1 MFVSNKNKVLKI
13 YLHQLLKIFQWV
25 KMIQIVLL
33 IIIHQLGTNIL
44 WHYQQLDN
52 KVVKVDLRLAI
63 INKFNEQCKIIIND
77 LFIIYFSL
85 FI

>member
-1 MFVSNKNKVLKI
+1 MFVNNKNKVLKI

-25 KMIQIVLL
+25 KMIQILLL
-33 IIIHQLGTNIL
+33 IIIHRLEINIL

-52 KVVKVDLRLAI
+52 KVVKVDLRLVI
-63 INKFNEQCKIIIND
+63 INKFNEENKIIIND